1 MIEFVNTTLDRIQQL
16 NLEDIKRGNYS
27 DWRWE
32 QYDKQISQHYTKILL
47 LVWKPL
53 DKFITDPKFLE

>member
-32 QYDKQISQHYTKILL
+32 QYDKQISQHYTKILS
-47 LVWKPL
+47 
-53 DKFITDPKFLE
+53 